1 MLSAARRG
9 RPSLTAGWLGAFGWR
24 GCSVEGWSGEGRSLG
39 DTREDGVLLGVVVG
53 SPAVVSVAS
62 VGFGA
67 LAGCPVQ
74 ATSDVAPTTAST
86 AMR

>member
-9 RPSLTAGWLGAFGWR
+9 RPSLTAGWLGALGWR

-39 DTREDGVLLGVVVG
+39 DTREDGVLAVVVG
-53 SPAVVSVAS
+53 SPTVVSEAS
-62 VGFGA
+62 VAFGA
-67 LAGCPVQ
+67 LAGSPVQ
-74 ATSDVAPTTAST
+74 ATSDVAPTTAIT